1 MRKRKSLFRAAA
13 AVMAAVMAFSFVPSK
28 FVKADSVDGEQYL
41 ALGADL
47 SSKEKQTVLELL
59 GVSDTGGY
67 TMIKVTNKEEH
78 EYLGDYLSSKVIG
91 LFRAAAAVM
100 AAVMAF
106 SFVPSKFVKADS
118 VDGEQYLALGADL
131 SSKEKQTVLELLG
144 VSDTGGYTMI
154 KVTNKEEHEYL
165 GDYLSSKVIGSRAL
179 SSVTVKKT
187 DSGSGVNVQ
196 TENITYCTE
205 GMYKNALVT
214 AGIKDADVKVAGPFK
229 ISGTAALVGVMKSYE
244 AMTGKKIPEKSK
256 DAATDE
262 LITTGEVAESIGKD
276 DAEKLIADVKQKV
289 AEDNLK
295 TPQEIG
301 KAIDESA
308 KDLEINLSDADR
320 QKIQELM
327 DKISDLNLNVDQLK
341 EQAKDIYN
349 KLNDSGFFEKVKNW
363 FSGVVDTIKGIFS

>member
-1 MRKRKSLFRAAA
+1 MGKRKVLLRAAA
-13 AVMAAVMAFSFVPSK
+13 AAMAAVMAFSWIPSK
-28 FVKADSVDGEQYL
+28 FVKADSVDGEEYL

-59 GVSDTGGY
+59 GVSDTSSY
-67 TMIKVTNKEEH
+67 TMIN
-78 EYLGDYLSSKVIG
+78 
-91 LFRAAAAVM
+91 
-100 AAVMAF
+100 
-106 SFVPSKFVKADS
+106 
-118 VDGEQYLALGADL
+118 
-131 SSKEKQTVLELLG
+131 
-144 VSDTGGYTMI
+144 
-154 KVTNKEEHEYL
+154 VTNKEEHEYL

-187 DSGSGVNVQ
+187 DSGSGVNVS

-214 AGIKDADVKVAGPFK
+214 AGIKDAEVKVAGPFK

-244 AMTGKKIPEKSK
+244 EMTGKKIPEKSK

-262 LITTGEVAESIGKD
+262 LITTGEISESIGKE

-295 TPQEIG
+295 TPSEIG
-301 KAIDESA
+301 EAIDESA
-308 KDLEINLSDADR
+308 KDLEINLSEADR

-341 EQAKDIYN
+341 EQAKDVYN

-363 FSGVVDTIKGIFS
+363 FSGFVDTIKGIFS

>member
-1 MRKRKSLFRAAA
+1 MGKRKVLLRAAA
-13 AVMAAVMAFSFVPSK
+13 AAMAAVMAFSWVQSK
-28 FVKADSVDGEQYL
+28 FVKADSVDGEEYL

-59 GVSDTGGY
+59 GVSDTSSY
-67 TMIKVTNKEEH
+67 TMI
-78 EYLGDYLSSKVIG
+78 S
-91 LFRAAAAVM
+91 
-100 AAVMAF
+100 
-106 SFVPSKFVKADS
+106 
-118 VDGEQYLALGADL
+118 
-131 SSKEKQTVLELLG
+131 
-144 VSDTGGYTMI
+144 
-154 KVTNKEEHEYL
+154 VTNKEEHEYL

-187 DSGSGVNVQ
+187 DSGSGVNVT

-214 AGIKDADVKVAGPFK
+214 AGIKDAEVKVAGPFK

-244 AMTGKKIPEKSK
+244 EMTGKKIPEKSK

-262 LITTGEVAESIGKD
+262 LITTGEISESIGKE

-295 TPQEIG
+295 TPSEIG
-301 KAIDESA
+301 EAIDESA
-308 KDLEINLSDADR
+308 KDLEINLSEADR

-363 FSGVVDTIKGIFS
+363 FSGFVDTIKGIFS

>member
-1 MRKRKSLFRAAA
+1 MGKRNFLFRAAT
-13 AVMAAVMAFSFVPSK
+13 AVMAAVMAFSWVPSK
-28 FVKADSVDGEQYL
+28 FVKADSVDEEQYL

-47 SSKEKQTVLELL
+47 SSKEKQTVLDLL
-59 GVSDTGGY
+59 GVSDTSSY
-67 TMIKVTNKEEH
+67 TLIKVTNKEEH
-78 EYLGDYLSSKVIG
+78 EYLGDYLSG
-91 LFRAAAAVM
+91 
-100 AAVMAF
+100 
-106 SFVPSKFVKADS
+106 
-118 VDGEQYLALGADL
+118 
-131 SSKEKQTVLELLG
+131 
-144 VSDTGGYTMI
+144 
-154 KVTNKEEHEYL
+154 
-165 GDYLSSKVIGSRAL
+165 KVIGSRAL

-187 DSGSGVNVQ
+187 DSGNGVNVE

-244 AMTGKKIPEKSK
+244 EMTGKKISEKSK

-262 LITTGEVAESIGKD
+262 LITTGEVAESIGKE
-276 DAEKLIADVKQKV
+276 DAAKLIADVKQKV
-289 AEDNLK
+289 AEDKLK
-295 TPQEIG
+295 TPAEIG
-301 KAIDESA
+301 EAIDESA

-363 FSGVVDTIKGIFS
+363 FSGVIDTIKGIFN

>member
-1 MRKRKSLFRAAA
+1 MGKRKVLLRAAA
-13 AVMAAVMAFSFVPSK
+13 AAMAAVMAFSWVPSK
-28 FVKADSVDGEQYL
+28 FVKADSVDGEEYL

-59 GVSDTGGY
+59 GVSDTSSY
-67 TMIKVTNKEEH
+67 TMIN
-78 EYLGDYLSSKVIG
+78 
-91 LFRAAAAVM
+91 
-100 AAVMAF
+100 
-106 SFVPSKFVKADS
+106 
-118 VDGEQYLALGADL
+118 
-131 SSKEKQTVLELLG
+131 
-144 VSDTGGYTMI
+144 
-154 KVTNKEEHEYL
+154 VTNKEEHEYL

-187 DSGSGVNVQ
+187 DSGSGVNVT

-214 AGIKDADVKVAGPFK
+214 AGIKDAEVKVAGPFK

-244 AMTGKKIPEKSK
+244 EMTGKKIPEKSK

-262 LITTGEVAESIGKD
+262 LITTGEISESIGKE

-295 TPQEIG
+295 TPSEIG
-301 KAIDESA
+301 EAIDESA
-308 KDLEINLSDADR
+308 KDLEINLSEADR

-363 FSGVVDTIKGIFS
+363 FSGFVDTIKGIFS

>member
-1 MRKRKSLFRAAA
+1 MGKRKVLLRAAA
-13 AVMAAVMAFSFVPSK
+13 AAMAAVMAFSWVPSK
-28 FVKADSVDGEQYL
+28 FVKADSVDGEEYL

-59 GVSDTGGY
+59 GVSDTSSY
-67 TMIKVTNKEEH
+67 TMI
-78 EYLGDYLSSKVIG
+78 S
-91 LFRAAAAVM
+91 
-100 AAVMAF
+100 
-106 SFVPSKFVKADS
+106 
-118 VDGEQYLALGADL
+118 
-131 SSKEKQTVLELLG
+131 
-144 VSDTGGYTMI
+144 
-154 KVTNKEEHEYL
+154 VTNKEEHEYL

-187 DSGSGVNVQ
+187 DSGSGVNVT

-214 AGIKDADVKVAGPFK
+214 AGIKDAEVKVAGPFK

-244 AMTGKKIPEKSK
+244 EMTGKKIPEKSK

-262 LITTGEVAESIGKD
+262 LITTGEISESIGKE

-295 TPQEIG
+295 TPSEIG
-301 KAIDESA
+301 EAIDESA
-308 KDLEINLSDADR
+308 KDLEINLSEADR

-363 FSGVVDTIKGIFS
+363 FSGFVDTIKGIFS